1 MSGLLWLF
9 DGDLDNGILRGVIRN
24 EPDFDVV
31 RVQDVGL
38 SGMNDEL
45 VLEWG
50 RSHERIPVTRD
61 VTTMISHAWSRVS
74 RGLAL
79 PGVFVIPQSIPI
91 GSAIADVLLIESC
104 SSAGDWTGQ
113 ARYLPLS

>member
-1 MSGLLWLF
+1 MF
-9 DGDLDNGILRGVIRN
+9 DEDLDNDILRGVIRN
-24 EPDFDVV
+24 ATDFDVV

-45 VLEWG
+45 VLEWAA
-50 RSHERIPVTRD
+50 SHERILVTHD

-79 PGVFVIPQSIPI
+79 PGVFVIPQSVPI
-91 GSAIADVLLIESC
+91 GSAIADILLIESC
-104 SSAGDWTGQ
+104 SSSGDWIGQ
-113 ARYLPLS
+113 VRYLPLS